1 MIIRKFIAKTEN
13 EATAAAKKELGEGMV
28 IMNVRYVKPK
38 GPFSFLKK
46 KQVELTAAKEDDE
59 EPIRQI
65 RKIAKAQE
73 EARKKEKEQALA
85 GSSAPASENK
95 EKSESGKNFDV
106 SVGDQTK
113 IEKKLDDL
121 QSLLETQLKRE
132 NAVLKASEASAE
144 KAAKAT
150 SGKETTEENKND
162 KKEQLEEQ
170 DKEVERFLKLLYNT
184 MLDNE
189 VDEKYVNEII
199 ADAEKSRKPGLTMD
213 FLLGSIYQK
222 MILKFGRSEGIEP
235 APEGPR
241 VVFFIGPTGVGKTTT
256 IAKIASSYSLN
267 EKKKVALLTTDTY
280 RIAATDQLRTY
291 AGILAVPFRVIYEPD
306 ELQKAIEDFKDCDY
320 IFVDSAGHSH
330 RNEELLKKQK
340 EFLETASGIPHQIFL
355 VLSATT
361 KYRDLKKI
369 ADNYREISEYQMI
382 FTKLDETG
390 EYGNLYNMKCES
402 GAPIAYITCGQN
414 VPDDIE
420 TFNAQK
426 IVKQLL
432 GGKK

>member
-150 SGKETTEENKND
+150 V
-162 KKEQLEEQ
+162 KKTKAVTQNSL
-170 DKEVERFLKLLYNT
+170 
-184 MLDNE
+184 
-189 VDEKYVNEII
+189 
-199 ADAEKSRKPGLTMD
+199 KSRK
-213 FLLGSIYQK
+213 
-222 MILKFGRSEGIEP
+222 
-235 APEGPR
+235 
-241 VVFFIGPTGVGKTTT
+241 
-256 IAKIASSYSLN
+256 
-267 EKKKVALLTTDTY
+267 KK
-280 RIAATDQLRTY
+280 
-291 AGILAVPFRVIYEPD
+291 
-306 ELQKAIEDFKDCDY
+306 
-320 IFVDSAGHSH
+320 
-330 RNEELLKKQK
+330 
-340 EFLETASGIPHQIFL
+340 
-355 VLSATT
+355 
-361 KYRDLKKI
+361 
-369 ADNYREISEYQMI
+369 
-382 FTKLDETG
+382 
-390 EYGNLYNMKCES
+390 
-402 GAPIAYITCGQN
+402 
-414 VPDDIE
+414 
-420 TFNAQK
+420 
-426 IVKQLL
+426 
-432 GGKK
+432 